1 MWTLIFL
8 RWAVLSGIIIHHR
21 STIYKLTTILP
32 LYKQTNL
39 QHIIFS
45 CILQNSYEKL
55 DEAYIKGILQQ
66 VMLIEASK
74 CSNLNFY

>member
-1 MWTLIFL
+1 M
-8 RWAVLSGIIIHHR
+8 
-21 STIYKLTTILP
+21 
-32 LYKQTNL
+32 
-39 QHIIFS
+39 IFS

-74 CSNLNFY
+74 CSNLNFDLHVREVNII